1 MEQTEKINR
10 QSSVTVYDS
19 LNKLGFVTQFKAT
32 KEGLLSL
39 VTRKIFNP
47 DEVKVIHFYR
57 FEGDS
62 NPSDSSI
69 VYAIET
75 GDGEKGTLVDGYG
88 STNDSNV
95 SDFMHKVE
103 KIHK

>member
-10 QSSVTVYDS
+10 QSSITVYDS
-19 LNKLGFVTQFKAT
+19 LSKLGFVVQFKAT

-39 VTRKIFNP
+39 ESRKIFNP
-47 DEVKVIHFYR
+47 DEVKIIHFFR

-75 GDGEKGTLVDGYG
+75 SDGEKGTLVDGYG
-88 STNDSNV
+88 STSDSNI